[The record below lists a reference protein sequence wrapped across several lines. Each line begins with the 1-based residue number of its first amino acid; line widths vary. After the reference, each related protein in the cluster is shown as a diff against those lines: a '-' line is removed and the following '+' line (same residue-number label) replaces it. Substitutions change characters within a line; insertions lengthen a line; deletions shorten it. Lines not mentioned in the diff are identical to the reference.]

1 MKKIFIIA
9 LASLLVVGVQAQFT
23 KAELQASGL
32 TCSMCNN
39 AIYKALKAV
48 HFVASVES
56 NIKNASFAMVFKD
69 NAEVDIDA
77 LKKAVE
83 DAGFSVAS
91 LTVTGK
97 FDNVSI
103 ADDKHVE
110 IGGRHFHFLKV
121 SDQVLN
127 GEKTI
132 TVIDKDFLTAKNFK
146 KYASAT
152 KKACIQTGKTASCCE
167 KDGVSP
173 NTRIYHVT
181 I

>member
-1 MKKIFIIA
+1 MKNIFIVA
-9 LASLLVVGVQAQFT
+9 LASVLTIGAQAQFT
-23 KAELQASGL
+23 KARLQASGL

-39 AIYKALKAV
+39 AIYKSLKAV
-48 HFVASVES
+48 PFVASVES
-56 NIKNASFAMVFKD
+56 DIKNASFSIVFRENSD
-69 NAEVDIDA
+69 VDIDA

-91 LTVTGK
+91 FTLTGK
-97 FDNVSI
+97 FDHVAI

-110 IGGRHFHFLKV
+110 IDGRHFHFLKV
-121 SDQVLN
+121 NDRVLN
-127 GEKTI
+127 GEQTI
-132 TVIDKDFLTAKNFK
+132 TVVDRDFLTAKNFK

-152 KKACIQTGKTASCCE
+152 KKACVQTGKAAPCCE
-167 KDGVSP
+167 KDGVSE